1 MLACVDRGHWEV
13 CIGLYAIQLFNGLIP
28 TPYSLATSLVDPTT
42 LCIDSSYIW
51 RHISVKSF
59 VLGYFHKLNPFS
71 SQVLSI
77 RGLVFQFV
85 IKKALIFYGESRVTM
100 EGEFSLHMLCLK
112 GGRGLHGND
121 FKIVYLTFNRR
132 LFFEWNL
139 FCSIVNIS
147 NLIYID
153 CFINE
158 PTHPSPLSILQRIQ
172 KHKLQNKQNGL
183 I

>member
-1 MLACVDRGHWEV
+1 MCRQRPLRGMYRSLCYTV
-13 CIGLYAIQLFNGLIP
+13 IQWTHPHALQPF
-28 TPYSLATSLVDPTT
+28 YTSLVDPTT

-51 RHISVKSF
+51 RRIGVKTF
-59 VLGYFHKLNPFS
+59 VLGYFHKPSPFQQS
-71 SQVLSI
+71 GFKYKRPSLS
-77 RGLVFQFV
+77 VCH
-85 IKKALIFYGESRVTM
+85 KKALIFYGESRVTM
-100 EGEFSLHMLCLK
+100 EGKFSLHMLCLK

-139 FCSIVNIS
+139 FCSNVNIS

-172 KHKLQNKQNGL
+172 THKLQNKQNGL